1 MPQTTPPQPLD
12 SQPLDSQPLDVEQAV
27 RQRYSAA
34 AGEREAAL
42 CCPVEY
48 NKQYLE
54 ILPQELI
61 DRDYGCGDPSKYVA
75 AGETVLDLGSGGGK
89 ICYIAAQVVGRQG
102 HVIGVDRNDE
112 MLALARKF
120 QQPIAETLG
129 YHNVTFRKGSIQDLG
144 LDLEAFEAYLQ
155 EHPVESAA
163 DWLRAEAYADVLR
176 KTQPLVADAS
186 IDVIVSNCVLNL
198 VRIEDRRQMFA
209 EMLRVLKPGGR
220 AVISDIVSDRPVPPP
235 LRNNPEL
242 WSGCISGAFVEE
254 EFAAAFEEAGFH
266 GLEIVARQQE
276 PWTTVEG
283 IEFRSLTLRAYKPLE
298 VREPNIRRTVVYK
311 GPWKSVTDDA
321 GQTLVRGERTTID
334 GRQFTHYCQTPY
346 RSQLELV
353 DARPSEITLP
363 MADGECCSGS
373 SCC

>member
-1 MPQTTPPQPLD
+1 MPQSVP
-12 SQPLDSQPLDVEQAV
+12 SQPLDVEQAV

-34 AGEREAAL
+34 AQQREATL

-48 NKQYLE
+48 NASYLE
-54 ILPQELI
+54 VLPPELI
-61 DRDYGCGDPSKYVA
+61 ERDYGCGDPSKYVA

-89 ICYIAAQVVGRQG
+89 ICYIAAQVVGREG
-102 HVIGVDRNDE
+102 HVIGIDRNDE
-112 MLALARKF
+112 MLALARKY
-120 QQPIAETLG
+120 QQPIGETLG

-144 LDLEAFEAYLQ
+144 LDLDAFEAYLQ
-155 EHPVESAA
+155 EHPIQSAG
-163 DWLRAEAYADVLR
+163 DWLQAEAYADVLR
-176 KTQPLVADAS
+176 KTQPLVADTS

-198 VRIEDRRQMFA
+198 VRLEDRRQLFA

-220 AVISDIVSDRPVPPP
+220 AVISDIVSDRPVPAP

-254 EFAAAFEEAGFH
+254 EFAAAFEAAGFH
-266 GLEIVARQQE
+266 GLEVVARQQE

-298 VREPNIRRTVVYK
+298 VHEPNIRRTVIYK

-321 GQTLVRGERTTID
+321 GQTLDRGQRTIVN
-334 GRQFTHYCQTPY
+334 GRQFTHYCQSPY
-346 RSQLELV
+346 RNHLELV
-353 DARPSEITLP
+353 DARPSEAALP
-363 MADGECCSGS
+363 MIENPLAEDECCGGS